1 MTATEKLPEEDWLV
15 SAEQVKEHVVLIRAP
30 SACEEL
36 VETSDSGEEPCLTI
50 II

>member
-30 SACEEL
+30 QLARSWL
-36 VETSDSGEEPCLTI
+36 KLLTLEKNHA
-50 II
+50 